1 MNFKDKET
9 QRKLIGIGVSIAV
22 HGLAIALLLILGLR
36 YPDPPPPE
44 LGVEMDLG
52 EFSDIGADTEH
63 AAEGG
68 EDVSLGETI
77 PDEEVGEV
85 TQDAEDVP
93 LVSKKTENKQ
103 KKPKQEPVA
112 KPKENK
118 EPEINQNALFR
129 GGRVKKGSGEDAG
142 EGKGDGKGS
151 GGDGAG
157 SGTSFS
163 LAGRGAKSL
172 GKPSSTSK
180 ETGSVVVE
188 IRVNQ
193 DGDVVSAKAVLR
205 GTTLLDTN
213 IWRLC
218 EQAAR
223 KSKFTANPDAPE
235 VQKGKITY
243 IFK

>member
-52 EFSDIGADTEH
+52 EFSDIGTDTEH

-68 EDVSLGETI
+68 EDVSLGEAI

-118 EPEINQNALFR
+118 EPEINQNALFK
-129 GGRVKKGSGEDAG
+129 GGRVKKGSGGDAG
-142 EGKGDGKGS
+142 VGKGDGKGS
-151 GGDGAG
+151 GPF
-157 SGTSFS
+157 FS
-163 LAGRGAKSL
+163 LAGRGAKSWR
-172 GKPSSTSK
+172 KISSSS
-180 ETGSVVVE
+180 EQVGNVVVE
-188 IRVNQ
+188 IKVDK
-193 DGDVVSAKAVLR
+193 DGNVIEAKAGQR
-205 GTTLLDTN
+205 GTTLWDSNL
-213 IWRLC
+213 WREC
-218 EQAAR
+218 EEAVR
-223 KSKFTANPDAPE
+223 KSKFTANPDAPK
-235 VQKGKITY
+235 VQKGTVTY
-243 IFK
+243 IFR

>member
-52 EFSDIGADTEH
+52 EFSDIGADIEH
-63 AAEGG
+63 VAEGG
-68 EDVSLGETI
+68 EDISESSELA
-77 PDEEVGEV
+77 DENSGEV
-85 TQDAEDVP
+85 TQDTEDVP
-93 LVSKKTENKQ
+93 LESKKTESK
-103 KKPKQEPVA
+103 KDKPKQRTEKE
-112 KPKENK
+112 KPKDK
-118 EPEINQNALFR
+118 EPEINQNALFTK
-129 GGRVKKGSGEDAG
+129 GKVKKGSGGAAG

-180 ETGSVVVE
+180 ETGNVVVE

-193 DGDVVSAKAVLR
+193 DGDVVFAKAGQR
-205 GTTLLDTN
+205 GTTLWDTN
-213 IWRLC
+213 LWRLC

-235 VQKGKITY
+235 VQKGTITY
-243 IFK
+243 KFQ

>member
-52 EFSDIGADTEH
+52 EFSDIGTDTEH

-129 GGRVKKGSGEDAG
+129 GGRVKKGSGGDAG
-142 EGKGDGKGS
+142 EGKSDGKGS

-218 EQAAR
+218 EQAAK
-223 KSKFTANPDAPE
+223 KSKFAANHDAPE
-235 VQKGKITY
+235 FQKGTITY